1 MPSDR
6 TRFDSGTARA
16 ASETRASGG
25 REKSRRTFLRCL
37 GTGLVAAAGAGASG
51 SVAAQSSGP
60 EVTTL
65 DMRVTDDPSLPV
77 VDELFVFA
85 HGWNSASAGPN
96 MTATVVDGLAAAGY
110 EPDAAVALVY
120 QADASGP
127 SGAIEQSAAAAAEFA
142 PVVEAAIDAGAGSVR
157 LASHSLGG
165 RVVLGTLSELGPG
178 YVVDTVAPMG
188 AAANGSTVTEGGQWY
203 DGVAENAREVR
214 NYHSRNDQVIGDGF
228 GSGGTNGNPGDTAL
242 GAEGVPDPSAAP
254 DTYTDVDVTNSVSGH
269 GGYMSSPAVT
279 NDLAESIIQDDGEDT
294 ETPNTET
301 PDTETPD
308 TETPDTETPDTET
321 PDTETPDTE
330 TPSSGD
336 LIASIDPGATSGS
349 VGDLM
354 QFWIADETGNSTW
367 ITDLQ
372 WELGDGSTG
381 TGWYADNRY
390 GSAGTYTVTLTAT
403 DSAGNTSTDEVT
415 VQIS

>member
-6 TRFDSGTARA
+6 TRFDRGTERA

-25 REKSRRTFLRCL
+25 RGESRRSFLQLL

-65 DMRVTDDPSLPV
+65 DLRVTDDPSLPA

-85 HGWNSASAGPN
+85 HGWNSASSGPDL
-96 MTATVVDGLAAAGY
+96 TATVVDGLAAAGY

-127 SGAIEQSAAAAAEFA
+127 SGAIDQSAAAAAEFA
-142 PVVEAAIDAGAGSVR
+142 PVVEDAIDAGAGSVR
-157 LASHSLGG
+157 LAAHSLGG

-242 GAEGVPDPSAAP
+242 GAEGVPNPSAAP
-254 DTYTDVDVTNSVSGH
+254 DTYTDVDVTDSVSGH

-279 NDLAESIIQDDGEDT
+279 GDLAEAIIQDDGEDT
-294 ETPNTET
+294 PTDT

-308 TETPDTETPDTET
+308 TETPDTETPDIET

-330 TPSSGD
+330 TPPSGD
-336 LIASIDPGATSGS
+336 LIASIDPGTTSAGTGEL
-349 VGDLM
+349 V
-354 QFWIADETGNSTW
+354 QFWITDETGGSSW

-372 WELGDGSTG
+372 WELGDGTSAS
-381 TGWYADNRY
+381 GWYADNRY